1 MQDPLARTKQAP
13 LPLSEQPHPE
23 ATRTTN
29 SEPFG
34 ATETKLTRPTLHV
47 SSRQANAEQIWNS
60 IHQYPSFSFPIAAN
74 IFMIHQTLRLELRIT
89 AIYKGLARF
98 SSGVDSCLCSR
109 RCRQIAI
116 SPVLTL
122 RYLSEGWN
130 PVSIQHDMSIC
141 SGPRRTMQNKH
152 QIVADRDPTIIGR
165 ESVSSCYFL
174 LDRYPL
180 WID

>member
-1 MQDPLARTKQAP
+1 MRLEDARSTCTDKASSLAA
-13 LPLSEQPHPE
+13 
-23 ATRTTN
+23 
-29 SEPFG
+29 FG
-34 ATETKLTRPTLHV
+34 AT
-47 SSRQANAEQIWNS
+47 SSWSNANNELWAFRGYWDKADKAYIWSS
-60 IHQYPSFSFPIAAN
+60 IHQYPRFSFPIAAN
-74 IFMIHQTLRLELRIT
+74 MFMIHQTLRLELRIA

-130 PVSIQHDMSIC
+130 PVSIQHDMCIC

>member
-1 MQDPLARTKQAP
+1 
-13 LPLSEQPHPE
+13 
-23 ATRTTN
+23 
-29 SEPFG
+29 
-34 ATETKLTRPTLHV
+34 
-47 SSRQANAEQIWNS
+47 
-60 IHQYPSFSFPIAAN
+60 
-74 IFMIHQTLRLELRIT
+74 MIHQTLRLELRIA

-130 PVSIQHDMSIC
+130 PVSIQHDMCIC

-180 WID
+180 WIDQSRQVHICSHGSLEQNQTFQKNMNRTKHLKNMNRTKLKKKTYETMNLVTSFQVITLKCRNQGTDRSEV